1 MIIKLLHYLT
11 KQLRITMSTINRHGY
26 LSKGH
31 YMSAEN
37 EILKQLVDLSA
48 MLDMPAT
55 QDQRKSLPQSKSHT
69 WKARIVSKI
78 KGMCW
83 HQALGEINT
92 AAIARYHSSNASH
105 LRKGGVQTIS
115 YTWSIEKD
123 GRIILCNDFKS
134 KTWSQGTR
142 DIAGDENALYM
153 SVCFCGNFRGK
164 GHDKGSFGPT
174 QEQMNAG
181 ENLWRV
187 CRNYF
192 KWSKAEIKGHFDFGK
207 PACPGHVLETMI
219 TSMRHGIEAD
229 LSYDSPKGRQALLN
243 HFGANLVVDG
253 LWGKK
258 STEALKA
265 FQNGNLLV
273 PDGIWGKKTEA
284 VINELLGA

>member
-1 MIIKLLHYLT
+1 
-11 KQLRITMSTINRHGY
+11 
-26 LSKGH
+26 
-31 YMSAEN
+31 MSAEN
-37 EILKQLVDLSA
+37 DILKHLVDLSA
-48 MLDMPAT
+48 MLDLPAT
-55 QDQRKSLPQSKSHT
+55 QDQRKSLPQSKTHKWRTRSV
-69 WKARIVSKI
+69 KDI

-92 AAIARYHSSNASH
+92 VGIARYHSSTSSH
-105 LRKGGVQTIS
+105 LNKGKGVQTIS

-153 SVCFCGNFRGK
+153 SVCFCGEFRGK

-174 QEQMNAG
+174 EPQMQSG
-181 ENLWRV
+181 MLLWRV

-207 PACPGHVLETMI
+207 PACPGLILEGMI
-219 TSMRHGIEAD
+219 TSMRHGIEENEI
-229 LSYDSPKGRQALLN
+229 SFESPKGRQALLN
-243 HFGANLVVDG
+243 HMGANLVVDG
-253 LWGKK
+253 LWGAK
-258 STEALKA
+258 STAALKA
-265 FQNGNLLV
+265 FQSKYKLV

-284 VINELLGA
+284 VINELLEA

>member
-1 MIIKLLHYLT
+1 
-11 KQLRITMSTINRHGY
+11 
-26 LSKGH
+26 
-31 YMSAEN
+31 MSAEKA
-37 EILKQLVDLSA
+37 ILTKLSVLADL
-48 MLDMPAT
+48 LDLPAT

-69 WKARIVSKI
+69 WKTRIVSKI

-83 HQALGEINT
+83 HQALGEIST
-92 AAIARYHSSNASH
+92 IGIARYHSSNTSH

-153 SVCFCGNFRGK
+153 SVCFCGDFNGEGHKGK
-164 GHDKGSFGPT
+164 REPT
-174 QEQMNAG
+174 QQQMLSG
-181 ENLWRV
+181 MLLWRV
-187 CRNYF
+187 CRSYF

-219 TSMRHGIEAD
+219 TSMRHGIQGND

-243 HFGANLVVDG
+243 HFGAELVVDG
-253 LWGKK
+253 IWGDK
-258 STEALKA
+258 SILALKS
-265 FQNGNLLV
+265 FQTKYKLV